1 MRRPSRLGA
10 IIVGM
15 SQPAE
20 LSSVATALEELLR
33 RITAIAE
40 TITGDDR
47 DAVTSELFEV
57 ERALGAAHRRL
68 TRIVDRYP

>member
-1 MRRPSRLGA
+1 MD
-10 IIVGM
+10 
-15 SQPAE
+15 QQAE

-47 DAVTSELFEV
+47 DAVSSELFEV
-57 ERALGAAHRRL
+57 ERTLGAAQRRL
-68 TRIVDRYP
+68 TRLLDRNR

>member
-1 MRRPSRLGA
+1 
-10 IIVGM
+10 M

-57 ERALGAAHRRL
+57 ERTLGAAHRRL
-68 TRIVDRYP
+68 TRILARDP